1 MANTIAQIDKSKCCA
16 CFACINVCPKRC
28 ISMDKDD
35 SGSLYPRINNSACVS
50 CGKCVNVC
58 VAMNNVTANEPKTVY
73 AAYSKNVK
81 VRKIS
86 TSGGVSTEIAQCI
99 IYHGGVVYGAA
110 MVDMEVKHIRVTT
123 KEDIAK
129 IQGSKY
135 VHSHMYDI
143 YKQLKT
149 DVEQG
154 ALVAFI
160 GTPCQVAAVVCY
172 LKSVP
177 KNLYLIDILCHGVSS
192 LDCFLNGIKLE
203 TKEEISSVSFRDGN
217 KYCLKGYDSN
227 GKCVFETPYR
237 ASYWLNSFVEGSIFR
252 ENCYSCKYSGKK
264 RCGDITLGDFWG
276 LKNNYDVSQGVNFVA
291 INTNAGKDLWNK
303 ISMYLNFEERNI
315 EEAIPYNHPLRAPA
329 NKPKE
334 YSKFQT
340 LYQKDAVH
348 ALTRAYLDKTCYIGI
363 RRIIWKNKT
372 VYKIVTAIPG
382 VGKKFKVFV

>member
-1 MANTIAQIDKSKCCA
+1 MKDSIEIVKKNKCCA
-16 CFACINVCPKRC
+16 CFACANACPKKC
-28 ISMDKDD
+28 ISMLKDGM
-35 SGSLYPRINNSACVS
+35 GSLYPRIDHRVCIS
-50 CGKCVNVC
+50 CGRCTDVC
-58 VAMNNVTANEPKTVY
+58 AALNNVQTNEPKIVY
-73 AAYSKNVK
+73 AAYSKEDT
-81 VRKIS
+81 VRKTS
-86 TSGGVSTEIAQCI
+86 TSGGLATEIAKYI
-99 IYHGGVVYGAA
+99 IGCGGVVYGAA
-110 MVDMEVKHIRVTT
+110 MVDMEVKHIRVTS

-135 VHSHMYDI
+135 VHSHMHDI

-154 ALVAFI
+154 TLVAFI

-172 LKSVP
+172 LKSAP

-192 LDCFLNGIKLE
+192 LDCFLQGIKLE
-203 TKEEISSVSFRDGN
+203 TKGDISSVSFRDGN
-217 KYCLKGYDSN
+217 KYCLKGYDDN

-237 ASYWLNSFVEGSIFR
+237 ASYWMNSFVEGSIFR
-252 ENCYSCKYSGKK
+252 ENCYSCRYSGKK

-291 INTNAGKDLWNK
+291 INTNTGEDLWNK
-303 ISMYLNFEERNI
+303 ISMHLNFEERNI

-329 NKPKE
+329 SKPKE
-334 YSKFQT
+334 YGKFRT
-340 LYQKDAVH
+340 LYQKNAAR
-348 ALTRAYLDKTCYIGI
+348 ALTMAYLDKTCYIGI

-372 VYKIVTAIPG
+372 VYKIVTAIPK

>member
-1 MANTIAQIDKSKCCA
+1 MKDSIEIVEKNKCCA
-16 CFACINVCPKRC
+16 CFACVNACPKKC
-28 ISMDKDD
+28 ISMLKDGT
-35 SGSLYPRINNSACVS
+35 GSLYPHIDHSACIS
-50 CGKCVNVC
+50 CGRCTNVC
-58 VAMNNVTANEPKTVY
+58 AAINSVQANEPKAVY
-73 AAYSKNVK
+73 AAYSKEK
-81 VRKIS
+81 TVRKAS
-86 TSGGVSTEIAQCI
+86 TSGGLATEIAKYI
-99 IYHGGVVYGAA
+99 IGCGGVVYGAA
-110 MVDMEVKHIRVTT
+110 MVDMEVKHIRVTS

-135 VHSHMYDI
+135 VHSHMHDI
-143 YKQLKT
+143 YKQLQT

-154 ALVAFI
+154 TLVAFI

-192 LDCFLNGIKLE
+192 LDCFLQGIKLE
-203 TKEEISSVSFRDGN
+203 TKGDISSVSFRDGN
-217 KYCLKGYDSN
+217 KYCLKGYDAN

-237 ASYWLNSFVEGSIFR
+237 ASYWMNSFVEGSIFR

-291 INTNAGKDLWNK
+291 INTNAGEDLWNK
-303 ISMYLNFEERNI
+303 ISMYLNFEERSI

-329 NKPKE
+329 SKSKN
-334 YSKFQT
+334 YGKFQT
-340 LYQKDAVH
+340 LYQKNAAR
-348 ALTRAYLDKTCYIGI
+348 ALTMAYLDKTFYIGI

-372 VYKIVTAIPG
+372 VYKIVTSIPG